1 MKKLLAGILTL
12 AIVTLAGC
20 IQNADAGNA
29 AGNEGTPLEQAAGWD
44 QITIATLGD
53 TSLTL
58 TELLYFIN
66 TDQIAT
72 EQQMISQ
79 GVYTEENIGEYWLYS
94 EEGGPTMGEML
105 KAQSLTSALHFAS
118 LYKLAEEAGTQ
129 VEESV
134 LEEGALAVDNATSA
148 LDENP
153 ALAAEEFL
161 AQYGVTPTQMKDIL
175 RRMDVINQYLYEVSV
190 NASISPEQIE
200 AAYDANPDAYDM
212 VTVRHVLIMSGDTMT
227 EEEQAAAKTKAEDI
241 LAQLQGGADI
251 GQLAA
256 EYSEDPGSKD
266 NNGEYTFGK
275 GQMVA
280 AFEDWSFSA
289 APGDTGIVKSDYG
302 YHVMLMIEKLG
313 FDSARETIREDLA
326 NDEANKV
333 IEAAMA
339 TAENDWTIDE
349 EAWED
354 VVVG

>member
-1 MKKLLAGILTL
+1 MKKLLTGILTL
-12 AIVTLAGC
+12 AMVILAGC
-20 IQNADAGNA
+20 NQNAAK
-29 AGNEGTPLEQAAGWD
+29 NEGTPLEQAAGWD
-44 QITIATLGD
+44 QVTIATLGD
-53 TSLTL
+53 ASLSL

-66 TDQIAT
+66 TEQMET

-105 KAQSLTSALHFAS
+105 KAQSLTQALHFAS

-148 LDENP
+148 LHENP
-153 ALAAEEFL
+153 ELAAEKFL

-175 RRMDVINQYLYEVSV
+175 RRMDVINQYLSDVSV
-190 NASISPEQIE
+190 NASITTEQIE

-212 VTVRHVLIMSGDTMT
+212 VTVRHVLIMSDDTMT

-241 LAQLQGGADI
+241 LTQLQSGTDI

-256 EYSEDPGSKD
+256 EHSEDPGSKD
-266 NNGEYTFGK
+266 NNGEYTFGR

-280 AFEDWSFSA
+280 EFEDWSFAA
-289 APGDTGIVKSDYG
+289 APGDTGIVKTDYG
-302 YHVMLMIEKLG
+302 YHVMLMMEKLG
-313 FDSARETIREDLA
+313 FDSARETIRQELA
-326 NDEANKV
+326 GAEANKV
-333 IEAAMA
+333 VEAAMA

-349 EAWED
+349 KAWEE